1 MRNVSRT
8 CRGKVAA
15 LAAAYLHAFV
25 LLVSLVLVPADPLF
39 KSYENAT
46 ALAMTDSSPDETVEN
61 VKIDGDEKSF
71 WFLAQQARV
80 SLRDG
85 ERRCHTQEA
94 PRASG
99 CGRSF
104 HARGPPVLT
113 I

>member
-1 MRNVSRT
+1 L
-8 CRGKVAA
+8 AA
-15 LAAAYLHAFV
+15 LTASYLHAFI

-39 KSYENAT
+39 KTYENAT
-46 ALAMTDSSPDETVEN
+46 TLALSDASFDETAEAP
-61 VKIDGDEKSF
+61 KLDGDDQSF
-71 WFLAQQARV
+71 WYLAQQARV

-85 ERRCHTQEA
+85 ERRCHSQEA

-104 HARGPPVLT
+104 HARGPPALT